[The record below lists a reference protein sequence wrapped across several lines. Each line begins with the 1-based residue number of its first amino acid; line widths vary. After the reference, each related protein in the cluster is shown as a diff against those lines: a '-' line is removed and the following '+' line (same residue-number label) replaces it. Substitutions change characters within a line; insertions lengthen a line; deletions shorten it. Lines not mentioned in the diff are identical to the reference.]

1 MDSIPLD
8 GPATENRPSDLH
20 REIRLCF
27 RTTYVR
33 GEQRFRRSKGGASR
47 RAGRYAG
54 RSGTRIVGRA
64 HRWGWILGGLVGA
77 GLLLIYASLIVVPMT
92 RSVVTGGLLG
102 TDDRSEVLARAI
114 AAILALCSIGST
126 ILY

>member
-1 MDSIPLD
+1 M
-8 GPATENRPSDLH
+8 
-20 REIRLCF
+20 
-27 RTTYVR
+27 
-33 GEQRFRRSKGGASR
+33 
-47 RAGRYAG
+47 
-54 RSGTRIVGRA
+54 
-64 HRWGWILGGLVGA
+64 VGA